1 MVEDLFGVNSTN
13 GKQQMTKCKYPII
26 TVSFLGFVVLI
37 IVTAYSILLDMN
49 ANPKAVWENLNKAK
63 SNYGELTKAIRY
75 FQEDGSQEKLDALYF
90 LIGNMDG
97 HCYVSYAIYDSTE
110 TEIEF
115 NVLAYPNYDTMV
127 AAMDSLEDV
136 TGELH
141 YGRKEKRN
149 DLEYI
154 TAEFLI
160 DNVELAYSVWKN
172 KPWAHHLSFDEFC
185 EYILP
190 YRGSNEPLEE
200 WRKALVNRYKDFT
213 FNRDDP
219 ISVSSTVNQDVKSWF
234 GFDPIFYRHPT
245 DQGFSEMLIHKKGRC
260 EDMTN
265 LAIYAM
271 RANGLAVT
279 SDYTPHWANTG
290 NNHAWNAILS
300 QNGMVIPFMG
310 CEADPGDYSLGNKM
324 AKAYRKTF
332 SKQEENLA
340 FRLGR
345 DEDAPRWL
353 TGKNY
358 TDVTPDYIPVSDVT
372 ITLEYEI
379 PDNIHYAY
387 LAVFNSGEWRAIHWG
402 EIIEDSVTFTDMG
415 RGIAYIPMFYVKE
428 ELIPA
433 GSPFI
438 LDDNGNIDRLSENEE
453 KRNME
458 LVSTTRKTMVLSTEG
473 KQIVHFDNGSEYE
486 LFYWNNEWES
496 LGVGTAEDKPLWFAN
511 VPVNRLYW
519 LVKKDSDKDERIF
532 SFENDTQIWW

>member
-1 MVEDLFGVNSTN
+1 MKKRKLSKISIGFLLF
-13 GKQQMTKCKYPII
+13 I
-26 TVSFLGFVVLI
+26 FLTIFAISFVVQE
-37 IVTAYSILLDMN
+37 MN
-49 ANPKAVWENLNKAK
+49 AYPKDVWKNLNKAK

-75 FQEDGSQEKLDALYF
+75 FQKDGSQEKLDALYF

-110 TEIEF
+110 TEVEF
-115 NVLAYPNYDTMV
+115 DVLAYPDYDTMV

-149 DLEYI
+149 DLKCI
-154 TAEFLI
+154 TADYLI
-160 DNVELAYSVWKN
+160 ENVELAYSVWKH
-172 KPWAHHLSFDEFC
+172 KPWAQHLSFDEFC

-213 FNRDDP
+213 FNHDDP
-219 ISVSSTVNQDVKSWF
+219 ISVSSTINQDVKLWF

-245 DQGFSEMLIHKKGRC
+245 DQGYAEMLINKKGRC

-300 QNGMVIPFMG
+300 KKGVVIPFMG

-332 SKQEENLA
+332 SKQKENLT

-358 TDVTPDYIPVSDVT
+358 TDVTSNYVPVSDVT
-372 ITLEYEI
+372 LVLEHEI
-379 PDNIHYAY
+379 PNDIHFAY
-387 LAVFNSGEWRAIHWG
+387 LAVFNSGEWRATHWG

-415 RGIAYIPMFYVKE
+415 RGIAYLPMFYVDD

-438 LDDNGNIDRLSENEE
+438 LDKNGNVVRLSGNGE
-453 KRNME
+453 KQTVE
-458 LVSTTRKTMVLSTEG
+458 LFSTTRKTMVLSTEG
-473 KQIVHFDNGSEYE
+473 KQIVHLFNGSEYE
-486 LFYWNNEWES
+486 LFYWDNEWKKTGERIADD
-496 LGVGTAEDKPLWFAN
+496 GPLLFDN
-511 VPVNRLYW
+511 VPANRLYW
-519 LVKKDSDKDERIF
+519 LVKKDANKDERIF
-532 SFENDTQIWW
+532 TYENYKQIWW